1 MSRQP
6 RKILDSLSPS
16 PTVLFFFSIFVL
28 SVVYLTFF
36 RFGFLVKHQMLAV
49 DIPISTLFKSFI
61 IGARF
66 DMVVLSYLF
75 IPLFLLSHIP
85 FFSFERLKTTRIIIL
100 ILLYSGMGLIF
111 FLSLVD
117 IEYFGEFGT
126 RLSLWALEYSDRP
139 DMMWYTI
146 WSGYPV
152 PLYFLLWGAVLLV
165 FALMV
170 LKIKKG
176 IFLAKQKVGIWR
188 RLVYFALGLA
198 LLVLGARGRTGLAPI
213 DWGAAYFSPY
223 GFANQL
229 ALNGVYTLGKS
240 WWEDSH
246 ENRDELLAKYH
257 FYPSSQAL
265 SEVQKLL
272 FNPREIMTDSLHS
285 LARWYYPNL
294 NSQPNKDY
302 NVVIV
307 FMESWLS
314 KYVGVLGGKP
324 AVTPHFDSL
333 AQNGILFDRFY
344 ATGTRTNRGIVSILC
359 SFPSQTGRSLMRKY
373 TDNGMLESIAE
384 VLKEKDYP
392 NVLVYGGDLQFDNME
407 GFLRIRGFD
416 RFIGQ
421 DDFPEEDKLGKWGVP
436 DHLVFERANQEFA
449 KFGDK
454 PFLGVIVTLSNHEPF
469 LLPSDSFKIFSPD
482 VPQSEYLNT
491 FHYSDWALGQFLHL
505 AEQQSYFRNTLFV
518 LVSDHGRFMESQTE
532 LPADRFHIACLFY
545 APDILGSSPRRIS
558 TVASQTDLI
567 PTILGILGKP
577 AFHKSW
583 GRDILSL
590 PPDDKGFAL
599 MIDGPTVGWMDGYDF
614 LVERIGVNSLYYD
627 TYNDHLQTHDLSSR
641 YPDKVNKLQI
651 KERSFLQLST
661 EMLVGQRALSK

>member
-1 MSRQP
+1 M
-6 RKILDSLSPS
+6 
-16 PTVLFFFSIFVL
+16 
-28 SVVYLTFF
+28 VYLTVL
-36 RFGFLVKHQMLAV
+36 RFGFLLRHQGLAV
-49 DIPISTLFKSFI
+49 DIPLSTLFESFV

-66 DMVVLSYLF
+66 DMVVLSYLL
-75 IPLFLLSHIP
+75 IPLFILSNIP
-85 FFSFERLKTTRIIIL
+85 FLSFERLKITRMVIL
-100 ILLYSGMGLIF
+100 TLFFFGTGLIF

-126 RLSLWALEYSDRP
+126 RLSLWALEYTDHP
-139 DMMWYTI
+139 DMMWYSI
-146 WSGYPV
+146 RSGYPV
-152 PLYFLLWGAVLLV
+152 ALYLLLWGAALLV

-176 IFLAKQKVGIWR
+176 IFLIKRKVGILR
-188 RLVYFALGLA
+188 HLVYFMLGLA
-198 LLVLGARGRTGLAPI
+198 LLVLGARGRTRLAPI
-213 DWGAAYFSPY
+213 DWGLAYFSQY

-229 ALNGVYTLGKS
+229 ALNGVYTLSKS

-246 ENRDELLAKYH
+246 ENRNELLEKYH

-307 FMESWLS
+307 FLESWLS
-314 KYVGVLGGKP
+314 KYVGTLGGKP

-333 AQNGILFDRFY
+333 AQQGILFDRFY
-344 ATGTRTNRGIVSILC
+344 ATGTHRGVVSILC

-373 TDNGMLESIAE
+373 TDNGVLESIAE
-384 VLKEKDYP
+384 ILKEKDYS

-407 GFLRIRGFD
+407 GFLRIRGFE
-416 RFIGQ
+416 RFIGEG
-421 DDFPEEDKLGKWGVP
+421 DFPEEERLGKWGVP
-436 DHLVFERANQEFA
+436 DHLVFRRANREFA

-469 LLPSDSFKIFSPD
+469 LLPDDGFKIFSPE
-482 VPQSEYLNT
+482 VPQWEYLNT
-491 FHYSDWALGQFLHL
+491 FHYSDWALGQFFHS
-505 AEQQSYFRNTLFV
+505 AEKQPYFQNTIFV
-518 LVSDHGRFMESQTE
+518 LVADHGRFMESQTE

-545 APDILGSSPRRIS
+545 APDILGSFPRRIS

-590 PPDDKGFAL
+590 PPEDKGFAL

-614 LVERIGVNSLYYD
+614 LVERIGVSTLFYD
-627 TYNDHLQTHDLSSR
+627 TYKDPNQAHDLSSR
-641 YPDKVNKLQI
+641 NPDKVKKLQI

-661 EMLVGQRALSK
+661 EMMVGEKALAK

>member
-6 RKILDSLSPS
+6 RKILDSLSPP
-16 PTVLFFFSIFVL
+16 PTVLFFFSICVL
-28 SVVYLTFF
+28 SMVCLTLL
-36 RFGFLVKHQMLAV
+36 RFGFLLRHQGLAV
-49 DIPISTLFKSFI
+49 DIPLSTLFESFV

-66 DMVVLSYLF
+66 DMVVLSYLL
-75 IPLFLLSHIP
+75 IPLFILSHIP
-85 FFSFERLKTTRIIIL
+85 FLSFERLKITRMIVL
-100 ILLYSGMGLIF
+100 ILFFSGMGLIF
-111 FLSLVD
+111 FLSLAD

-126 RLSLWALEYSDRP
+126 RLSLWALEYTDRP
-139 DMMWYTI
+139 DMMWYSI
-146 WSGYPV
+146 RSGYPV
-152 PLYFLLWGAVLLV
+152 ALYLLLWGAALLV

-176 IFLAKQKVGIWR
+176 IFLIKRKVGILR

-198 LLVLGARGRTGLAPI
+198 LLALGARGRTRLAPI
-213 DWGAAYFSPY
+213 DWGLAYFSQY

-229 ALNGVYTLGKS
+229 ALNGVYTLSKS

-246 ENRDELLAKYH
+246 ENRSELLAKYH
-257 FYPSSQAL
+257 FYPSSPAL

-294 NSQPNKDY
+294 NSQPQKDY
-302 NVVIV
+302 NVVII

-314 KYVGVLGGKP
+314 KYVGTLGGKP

-373 TDNGMLESIAE
+373 TDNGVLESIAE

-407 GFLRIRGFD
+407 GFLRIRGFE
-416 RFIGQ
+416 RFIGE
-421 DDFPEEDKLGKWGVP
+421 DDFPEEDRLGKWGVP
-436 DHLVFERANQEFA
+436 DHLVFKRANREFA

-469 LLPSDSFKIFSPD
+469 LLPDESFKIFSPD
-482 VPQSEYLNT
+482 VPQWEYLNT
-491 FHYSDWALGQFLHL
+491 FHYSDWALGQFFHS
-505 AEQQSYFRNTLFV
+505 AEKQLYFQNTIFV
-518 LVSDHGRFMESQTE
+518 IVADHGRFMESQTE

-545 APDILGSSPRRIS
+545 APGILGSSPRRIS

-590 PPDDKGFAL
+590 PPEDKGFAL
-599 MIDGPTVGWMDGYDF
+599 MIDGPTVGWMDGHDF
-614 LVERIGVNSLYYD
+614 IVERIGVNTLYYD
-627 TYNDHLQTHDLSSR
+627 TYKDQHQAHDLSSQ
-641 YPDKVNKLQI
+641 YPDKVKKLEL
-651 KERSFLQLST
+651 KEHSFLQLST
-661 EMLVGQRALSK
+661 EMMIGQKALSK